1 MKKFLMSL
9 LFSKKQR
16 EVIWQAMI
24 FSEYTYRRRG
34 NVDAA
39 AVVQTV
45 INETKSTIG
54 VVKDKYTQ
62 EEVDFIVANVIRDT
76 KNESEKHIRAAYNKG
91 VESCK
96 EELSAAYRK
105 GIDDTMA
112 KIAGVSVGIVRHKIE
127 EDEKNEGEDAQDST
141 AGEGEDTNK
150 QEGTDTADQ
159 GGQNDD
165 AEESEEKK
173 EE

>member
-1 MKKFLMSL
+1 MGL
-9 LFSKKQR
+9 LLSKKQR
-16 EVIWQAMI
+16 DVIWQAMI

-45 INETKSTIG
+45 INETKSTFG

-76 KNESEKHIRAAYNKG
+76 KNESEKHIRAAFNKG
-91 VESCK
+91 VDSCK
-96 EELSAAYRK
+96 AELDAAYRK
-105 GIDDTMA
+105 GIDDAMS
-112 KIAGVSVGIVRHKIE
+112 KIAGVSVGIIRHKIE
-127 EDEKNEGEDAQDST
+127 EDEKNEDEGGKDLPADDGKDSD
-141 AGEGEDTNK
+141 E

-159 GGQNDD
+159 GGQTAE
-165 AEESEEKK
+165 AEESKEQK

>member
-9 LFSKKQR
+9 LLSKKQR
-16 EVIWQAMI
+16 MVIWQAMI

-91 VESCK
+91 VDSCK
-96 EELSAAYRK
+96 AELDAAYRK
-105 GIDDTMA
+105 GIDDAMS
-112 KIAGVSVGIVRHKIE
+112 KIAGVSVGIIRHKIE
-127 EDEKNEGEDAQDST
+127 EDEGGKDLPADDGKDSD
-141 AGEGEDTNK
+141 EQKE
-150 QEGTDTADQ
+150 TDTADQ
-159 GGQNDD
+159 GGQTAE
-165 AEESEEKK
+165 AEESEEQK